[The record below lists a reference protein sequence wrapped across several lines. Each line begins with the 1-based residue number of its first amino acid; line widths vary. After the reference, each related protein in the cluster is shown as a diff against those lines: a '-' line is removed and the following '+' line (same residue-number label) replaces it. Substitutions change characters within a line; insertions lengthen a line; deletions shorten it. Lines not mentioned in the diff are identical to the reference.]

1 MGPAAFTFSW
11 SMRGRR
17 PSREEREL
25 WRSAMRDVKAWRDP
39 EPGAHDPAPP
49 PAPAATAEKQR
60 GSAGVAPKS
69 APVARHRHPALAP
82 GDVVGVDRRLA
93 DRLRRGRLPI
103 QSTLDLHGLTQSEAH
118 AAVQGFV
125 VRAAERGLR
134 TVLIVTGKGRR
145 DGVGVLKSALPRW
158 LNETPLRP
166 FVLALSQ
173 ARPEHGGTGAL
184 YVLLK
189 RRRRP

>member
-1 MGPAAFTFSW
+1 MARAVSTSSF
-11 SMRGRR
+11 SMRSRR

-25 WRSAMRDVKAWRDP
+25 WRSAVRDVQAWRDREL
-39 EPGAHDPAPP
+39 EPGDSDPPSAAAPAPKRRPATP
-49 PAPAATAEKQR
+49 PQKAAANTGQ
-60 GSAGVAPKS
+60 
-69 APVARHRHPALAP
+69 PALAP
-82 GDVVGVDRRLA
+82 GDVVGVDRSLA
-93 DRLRRGRLPI
+93 ERLRRGRLPI

-125 VRAAERGLR
+125 ARAIDRGLR

-145 DGVGVLKSALPRW
+145 DGGGVLKAALPRW
-158 LNETPLRP
+158 LNEAPLRP
-166 FVLALSQ
+166 FVLALSE

>member
-1 MGPAAFTFSW
+1 
-11 SMRGRR
+11 MRGRR

-25 WRSAMRDVKAWRDP
+25 WRSAVRDVEAWRRP
-39 EPGAHDPAPP
+39 EPEPDGPAPSP
-49 PAPAATAEKQR
+49 PATSPPQKR
-60 GSAGVAPKS
+60 RSGAGAPKT
-69 APVARHRHPALAP
+69 APPAGPQQPALAP
-82 GDVVGVDRRLA
+82 GAVIGVDRRLA

-118 AAVQGFV
+118 EAVQGFV
-125 VRAAERGLR
+125 ARAAERGLR

-158 LNETPLRP
+158 LNEAPLRP
-166 FVLALSQ
+166 FVLALSE

>member
-1 MGPAAFTFSW
+1 
-11 SMRGRR
+11 MRGRR

-25 WRSAMRDVKAWRDP
+25 WRSAMRDVKAWREAAPGAGDPLPASAPP
-39 EPGAHDPAPP
+39 EPAQKRRSAATPKPG
-49 PAPAATAEKQR
+49 PAANAK
-60 GSAGVAPKS
+60 
-69 APVARHRHPALAP
+69 HPDLAP
-82 GDVVGVDRRLA
+82 GAVVGVDRRLA
-93 DRLRRGRLPI
+93 DRLKRGRLPI
-103 QSTLDLHGLTQSEAH
+103 QSTLDLHGLTQNEAH

-125 VRAAERGLR
+125 ARAAERGLR

-145 DGVGVLKSALPRW
+145 DGAGVLKSSLPRW
-158 LNETPLRP
+158 LNEAPLRP

>member
-1 MGPAAFTFSW
+1 
-11 SMRGRR
+11 MRGRR

-25 WRSAMRDVKAWRDP
+25 WRSAVRDVKAWRGAEP
-39 EPGAHDPAPP
+39 EPGDSAPAPAP
-49 PAPAATAEKQR
+49 PAPAQKR
-60 GSAGVAPKS
+60 RSAAPPKP
-69 APVARHRHPALAP
+69 APAVNAQHPALAP
-82 GDVVGVDRRLA
+82 GAVIGVDRRLA
-93 DRLRRGRLPI
+93 ERLRKGRLPI

-125 VRAAERGLR
+125 ARAAERGLR
-134 TVLIVTGKGRR
+134 TLLIVTGKGRR
-145 DGVGVLKSALPRW
+145 DGAGVLKSALPRW
-158 LNETPLRP
+158 LNEAPLRP
-166 FVLALSQ
+166 FVLALAE

>member
-1 MGPAAFTFSW
+1 
-11 SMRGRR
+11 MRSRR

-25 WRSAMRDVKAWRDP
+25 WRTAVRDVKAWRESELD
-39 EPGAHDPAPP
+39 EPAPP
-49 PAPAATAEKQR
+49 PAPAP
-60 GSAGVAPKS
+60 APKRRP
-69 APVARHRHPALAP
+69 ATPAQKVAVKPSQPALAP

-125 VRAAERGLR
+125 ARAAERGFR

-145 DGVGVLKSALPRW
+145 DGAGVLKSALPRW
-158 LNETPLRP
+158 LNEVPLRP
-166 FVLALSQ
+166 FVLALSE

>member
-1 MGPAAFTFSW
+1 
-11 SMRGRR
+11 
-17 PSREEREL
+17 
-25 WRSAMRDVKAWRDP
+25 MRDVEAWRRP
-39 EPGAHDPAPP
+39 EPESDGAAAPAAAPP
-49 PAPAATAEKQR
+49 PQKRRSGAGAPKPAPANAKQ
-60 GSAGVAPKS
+60 
-69 APVARHRHPALAP
+69 PALAP
-82 GDVVGVDRRLA
+82 GEVIGVDRRLA
-93 DRLRRGRLPI
+93 DRLRKGRLPI

-125 VRAAERGLR
+125 ARAVERGLR

-158 LNETPLRP
+158 LNEAPLRP
-166 FVLALSQ
+166 FVLALSE

>member
-1 MGPAAFTFSW
+1 
-11 SMRGRR
+11 
-17 PSREEREL
+17 
-25 WRSAMRDVKAWRDP
+25 MRDVRAWRERAP
-39 EPGAHDPAPP
+39 EPGDTDPSPAVAAPAQKRP
-49 PAPAATAEKQR
+49 PAALAQKKAAAEPSQ
-60 GSAGVAPKS
+60 
-69 APVARHRHPALAP
+69 PALAP

-125 VRAAERGLR
+125 ARAIDRGLR

-145 DGVGVLKSALPRW
+145 DGAGVLKSALPRW
-158 LNETPLRP
+158 LNEAPLRP

-173 ARPEHGGTGAL
+173 ARPEHGGAGAL

>member
-1 MGPAAFTFSW
+1 
-11 SMRGRR
+11 MRGVRA
-17 PSREEREL
+17 L
-25 WRSAMRDVKAWRDP
+25 RDP
-39 EPGAHDPAPP
+39 EPGSDDLAPS
-49 PAPAATAEKQR
+49 PAPAEP
-60 GSAGVAPKS
+60 APKRRP
-69 APVARHRHPALAP
+69 AAVASKAAAHAKQPALAP

-93 DRLRRGRLPI
+93 ERLRRGRLPI

-125 VRAAERGLR
+125 ARAIDRGLR

-145 DGVGVLKSALPRW
+145 DGGGVLKTALPRW
-158 LNETPLRP
+158 LNEAPLRP
-166 FVLALSQ
+166 FVLALSE
-173 ARPEHGGTGAL
+173 ARPEHGGGGAL

>member
-1 MGPAAFTFSW
+1 
-11 SMRGRR
+11 MRGRR

-25 WRSAMRDVKAWRDP
+25 WRTAVRDVKAWRDREP
-39 EPGAHDPAPP
+39 EPAEPAPQP
-49 PAPAATAEKQR
+49 APLAPAEKRRRSAAAAPKRAPAA
-60 GSAGVAPKS
+60 GD
-69 APVARHRHPALAP
+69 RHTALAP

-125 VRAAERGLR
+125 ARAAERGLR

-145 DGVGVLKSALPRW
+145 DGAGVLKSALPRW
-158 LNETPLRP
+158 LNEAPLRP
-166 FVLALSQ
+166 FVLALSE
-173 ARPEHGGTGAL
+173 ARPEHGGMGAL

>member
-1 MGPAAFTFSW
+1 
-11 SMRGRR
+11 MRGRR

-25 WRSAMRDVKAWRDP
+25 WRSAMRGVRALRDP
-39 EPGAHDPAPP
+39 EPGSDDPAPS
-49 PAPAATAEKQR
+49 PAPAEP
-60 GSAGVAPKS
+60 APKRRPAAAAS
-69 APVARHRHPALAP
+69 KAAYHARQPALAP

-93 DRLRRGRLPI
+93 ERLRRGRLPI

-125 VRAAERGLR
+125 ARALDRGLR
-134 TVLIVTGKGRR
+134 TILIVTGKGRR
-145 DGVGVLKSALPRW
+145 DGGGVLKTALPRW
-158 LNETPLRP
+158 LNEAPLRP
-166 FVLALSQ
+166 FVLALSE
-173 ARPEHGGTGAL
+173 ARPEHGGGGAL

>member
-1 MGPAAFTFSW
+1 
-11 SMRGRR
+11 
-17 PSREEREL
+17 
-25 WRSAMRDVKAWRDP
+25 MRDVRAWRDP
-39 EPGAHDPAPP
+39 APGPDDAAKP
-49 PAPAATAEKQR
+49 PAPAAPADKR
-60 GSAGVAPKS
+60 RRSAIAGTS
-69 APVARHRHPALAP
+69 APAASDRHPALAP
-82 GDVVGVDRRLA
+82 GAVIGVDRRLA

-125 VRAAERGLR
+125 ARAAERGLR

-145 DGVGVLKSALPRW
+145 DGAGVLKSALPRW
-158 LNETPLRP
+158 LNEAPLRP
-166 FVLALSQ
+166 FVLALAE
-173 ARPEHGGTGAL
+173 ARPEHGGAGAL

>member
-1 MGPAAFTFSW
+1 
-11 SMRGRR
+11 
-17 PSREEREL
+17 
-25 WRSAMRDVKAWRDP
+25 MRDVKAWRRREP
-39 EPGAHDPAPP
+39 EADESPPP
-49 PAPAATAEKQR
+49 PAPAAPAEKR
-60 GSAGVAPKS
+60 PRAAASPKPAAAAPE
-69 APVARHRHPALAP
+69 RHPTLAP
-82 GDVVGVDRRLA
+82 GDVIGVDRRLA

-125 VRAAERGLR
+125 ARSAERGLR

-158 LNETPLRP
+158 LNEAPLRP
-166 FVLALSQ
+166 FVLALSE

-189 RRRRP
+189 RRRRA

>member
-1 MGPAAFTFSW
+1 MVRDASTSSS

-25 WRSAMRDVKAWRDP
+25 WRSAMRDVEAWRKLEPDDP
-39 EPGAHDPAPP
+39 VPPP
-49 PAPAATAEKQR
+49 PAATPAAQKRRDPAGAPKPTTSKEKQ
-60 GSAGVAPKS
+60 
-69 APVARHRHPALAP
+69 PALAP

-103 QSTLDLHGLTQSEAH
+103 QSTLDLHGLTQTEAH

-125 VRAAERGLR
+125 ARAAERGLR

-145 DGVGVLKSALPRW
+145 DGGWVLKSALPRW
-158 LNETPLRP
+158 LNEAPLRP